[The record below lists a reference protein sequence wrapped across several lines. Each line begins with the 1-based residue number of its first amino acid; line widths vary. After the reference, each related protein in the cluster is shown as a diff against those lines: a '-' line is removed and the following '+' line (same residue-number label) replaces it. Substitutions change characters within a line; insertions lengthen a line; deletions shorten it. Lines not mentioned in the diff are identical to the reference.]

1 MRAFLRAIAAMSVD
15 LPKCSHSL
23 HAHGDIMYPCLEN
36 LHHVYRRVP
45 VAAAVPRLRR
55 VMYTLFGAVV
65 ALPIDVFKCSYSFN
79 AYGEVMSI
87 RFGAIDARSIYLL
100 KCS

>member
-1 MRAFLRAIAAMSVD
+1 MYVCFGAFTAMSID
-15 LPKCSHSL
+15 LPKWSQLSTFTALHVHMLRSHGRL
-23 HAHGDIMYPCLEN
+23 ANRLAQ
-36 LHHVYRRVP
+36 VVT
-45 VAAAVPRLRR
+45 AVPRLRR
-55 VMYTLFGAVV
+55 VMYTLFRAVV

-79 AYGEVMSI
+79 AYGDVMPI